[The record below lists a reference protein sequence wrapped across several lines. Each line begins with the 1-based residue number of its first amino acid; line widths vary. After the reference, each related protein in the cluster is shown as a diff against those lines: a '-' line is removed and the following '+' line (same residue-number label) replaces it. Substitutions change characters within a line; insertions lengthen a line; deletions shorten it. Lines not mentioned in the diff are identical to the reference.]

1 MQAKDLILSSMVDAL
16 SGTTPLFLSG
26 PLPRVLPPACGQMLK
41 VLTAEYVD
49 APALDWC
56 Q

>member
-1 MQAKDLILSSMVDAL
+1 MLAKDLILSSMVDAL

-26 PLPRVLPPACGQMLK
+26 PLPRVLLPPACGQMLK

-49 APALDWC
+49 APALD
-56 Q
+56 

>member
-1 MQAKDLILSSMVDAL
+1 MLAEDLILSSMVDAL
-16 SGTTPLFLSG
+16 PGTTPLFLSG
-26 PLPRVLPPACGQMLK
+26 PLPRALPPASGQMLK
-41 VLTAEYVD
+41 TLTVDHVD